1 VIGGAELYKVKLRKN
16 GQLYIPKTLTKKL
29 NIEVGDI
36 IYIFIDGKNIVLTSK
51 AGFEKE
57 NKCTYNQKGTIHIP
71 AEIRRLSNIDTEAD
85 FTITIDE
92 KEKQVYLIPD
102 LSG

>member
-1 VIGGAELYKVKLRKN
+1 MNKVKLRKT
-16 GQLYIPKTLTKKL
+16 GQLYIPKTLTKIL
-29 NIEVGDI
+29 NIDVGDI
-36 IYIFIDGKNIVLTSK
+36 IYIFMDGKNIVLTSK

-71 AEIRRLSNIDTEAD
+71 AEIRRLSNIDSDTI

-92 KEKQVYLIPD
+92 KEKRVYLIPD
-102 LSG
+102 LPG

>member
-1 VIGGAELYKVKLRKN
+1 MDKVKLKKS
-16 GQLYIPKTLTKKL
+16 GELYIPKNLTKIL
-29 NIEVGDI
+29 NIEVGDRLN
-36 IYIFIDGKNIVLTSK
+36 IFLEGKKIVLTSK

-71 AEIRRLSNIDTEAD
+71 AEIRKLSNINTNAV

-92 KEKQVYLIPD
+92 KEKRVCLMPD
-102 LSG
+102 LTG

>member
-1 VIGGAELYKVKLRKN
+1 MNKVKLKKN
-16 GQLYIPKTLTKKL
+16 GQLYIPKTLTKIL

-36 IYIFIDGKNIVLTSK
+36 INIFIDGKKIVLTSK

-71 AEIRRLSNIDTEAD
+71 AEIRRLSNIDTEAV

-92 KEKQVYLIPD
+92 KEKRVCLIPD
-102 LSG
+102 ITG

>member
-1 VIGGAELYKVKLRKN
+1 LKKVKLRKN
-16 GQLYIPKTLTKKL
+16 GQLYIPRTLTKIL
-29 NIEVGDI
+29 NINVGNT
-36 IYIFIDGKNIVLTSK
+36 IYIFMDGKNIVLTSK

-71 AEIRRLSNIDTEAD
+71 AEIRRLSNIVSEAV

-92 KEKQVYLIPD
+92 KENRVYLIPD